1 MSFRIKTVERLTGL
15 SRNTIT
21 AWERRYN
28 LIEPGR
34 DDSGYRT
41 YSEGD
46 VALLRAIKHKLDEG
60 YAIREAINIARG
72 APESVPVEVGST
84 SELLDALL
92 QCLLDLDRGCAEEI
106 HARLLALPYRT
117 RVDDV
122 YLPLLRRV
130 GDLWAQGGANVAQE
144 HFTSA
149 FCRDHLVGMLQNV
162 GHGPED
168 GPLAVCAGYPG
179 EPHELGLL
187 AVAVKLALRGFRV
200 MWLGADLPA
209 ADLIAACQ
217 GLAPVLVCQSVIQ
230 PLPSAQIL
238 AHADVVRAGIE
249 RKALLVFGG
258 PAVAGLV
265 SHDADLLFCP
275 TLDDLLDRRDEL
287 RTRTVR
293 LA

>member
-1 MSFRIKTVERLTGL
+1 L

-238 AHADVVRAGIE
+238 APRGTSCARASSARRCSCSAARRSRGSS
-249 RKALLVFGG
+249 RTTPTCCSARRSTTCSTGGTSCG
-258 PAVAGLV
+258 PARCG
-265 SHDADLLFCP
+265 SP
-275 TLDDLLDRRDEL
+275 RPRDG
-287 RTRTVR
+287 R
-293 LA
+293 